1 MFGMDF
7 DASGLSLEELI
18 QKQTDLRKKYGLAVS
33 AGANPQLLGQI
44 QNVIDDISFHMMDM
58 QARERLK
65 IEEGS
70 KRDDFG
76 DSLSIG

>member
-1 MFGMDF
+1 MDF

>member
-1 MFGMDF
+1 MEF
-7 DASGLSLEELI
+7 DPSGLSLEELI
-18 QKQTDLRKKYGLAVS
+18 QKQTELRKKYGLAVS

>member
-18 QKQTDLRKKYGLAVS
+18 QKQTELRKKYGLAVS

>member
-1 MFGMDF
+1 MFGMEF
-7 DASGLSLEELI
+7 DPSGLSLEELI
-18 QKQTDLRKKYGLAVS
+18 QKQTELRKKYGLAVS